1 MDLTDAPTS
10 TAEEKSTP
18 LNHIQISEITLPAD
32 GAPILDRKMRLRRLD
47 VFPGGVIGLHDH
59 SNRPAIL
66 FVLKGSM
73 TIHDDKSDA
82 PIVVGEGEAVSEVGV
97 RHYAVNNSA
106 RDPLTLLTFD
116 LLDDGSPA
124 DRECTGC

>member
-10 TAEEKSTP
+10 NAEEKSTP

-32 GAPILDRKMRLRRLD
+32 GAPIRDRKMRLRRLD

-73 TIHDDKSDA
+73 TVHEDKSDS
-82 PIVVGEGEAVSEVGV
+82 PIVVNEGESVREVGV
-97 RHYAVNNSA
+97 MHYAVNNSDK
-106 RDPLTLLTFD
+106 DPLSLLTFD
-116 LLDDGSPA
+116 LLDDGAPA